1 MLRPVS
7 DADRERDLRR
17 LERDRRRREQGRPTY
32 FDEVGTT
39 FAADLPSQP
48 TRVLDR
54 ERLRAQTTDS
64 GAVQEGLRRES
75 LEEGQFSLADST
87 IAPPADVSEVEIP
100 RRRLAVSG
108 AIFGLATA
116 LSRVLGL
123 VREVVATYYFGA
135 SGKINAFTVAFQ
147 LPNLFRAL
155 VADAA
160 LSSSFVPVFTDLLE
174 KDKKRAWR
182 VASTLFWL
190 LLLGLT
196 ALTAIFLLVAPWVIG
211 IFGNPGHDRA
221 LAVGLSRVLF
231 PIVALLGVSGI
242 VVGILNSYDHFTVP
256 ALSPVFWNIAIIVG
270 IAIGV
275 PQAQTMST
283 KLYVYAFSILAATVI
298 QVLLPVPW
306 LRGFSGDGRL
316 RMVLDWRD
324 PAVKR
329 VFVLMVPVTLGL
341 GLINVNAVIDVFFAS
356 RYIDANLAPTAIQ
369 KAFLVYMLPQ
379 GMFSVAIA
387 TVLFPTLSRFASRG
401 DMTGFRETVS
411 NGLRQIAFLLIPA
424 AVVSAVL
431 AEPIIRILFQRGK
444 FLPPQTPVV
453 AAVLAAFSAGL
464 VFNGAMLMLNRA
476 FFSLQSN
483 WVPTI
488 VALGNLFL
496 NAILDALLYHVGAWG
511 IALSTAICNVAGTA
525 ALLVL
530 LRSRLGRFDGGRIA
544 VTVVKVSLASAAV
557 AAVAWFVWHPLD
569 SALGRSFPAQV
580 VTLGLALTASVGI
593 YLAACKALKVREMD
607 VLLSLR
613 SRLRRA

>member
-1 MLRPVS
+1 MLWAVS

-17 LERDRRRREQGRPTY
+17 LERDRRRRESGGAAY
-32 FDEVGTT
+32 FDQSGTS
-39 FAADLPSQP
+39 FAGTDFP
-48 TRVLDR
+48 TQETQVLRPR
-54 ERLRAQTTDS
+54 ELREETTAAE
-64 GAVQEGLRRES
+64 AVEEGTRREG
-75 LEEGQFSLADST
+75 LEEGQFTPAEQT
-87 IAPPADVSEVEIP
+87 IAPPVDVSEGDEGP
-100 RRRLAVSG
+100 GRRLAVSG

-160 LSSSFVPVFTDLLE
+160 LSSAFVPVFTDLLE

-190 LLLGLT
+190 MLLGLT
-196 ALTAIFLLVAPWVIG
+196 ALTAIFILVAPWVIG

-242 VVGILNSYDHFTVP
+242 VVGILNSYEHFTVP

-275 PQAQTMST
+275 PQAQTMDT
-283 KLYVYAFSILAATVI
+283 KLYVYAVSILVATLI
-298 QVLLPVPW
+298 QVFLPMPW
-306 LRGFSGDGRL
+306 LRGRDGSL

-401 DMTGFRETVS
+401 DMEGFRATVS

-444 FLPPQTPVV
+444 FVPPNTPVV

-483 WVPTI
+483 WVPTAI
-488 VALGNLFL
+488 ALGNLFL
-496 NAILDALLYHVGAWG
+496 NVILDLLLYRVGAWG
-511 IALSTAICNVAGTA
+511 IALSTAICNVAGTT

-530 LRSRLGRFDGGRIA
+530 MRRRLGRFEGARIA
-544 VTVVKVSLASAAV
+544 MTVAKVVAASGVV

-580 VTLGLALTASVGI
+580 VSLGLALAASVGA
-593 YLAACKALKVREMD
+593 YLLGCRVLKVREMD